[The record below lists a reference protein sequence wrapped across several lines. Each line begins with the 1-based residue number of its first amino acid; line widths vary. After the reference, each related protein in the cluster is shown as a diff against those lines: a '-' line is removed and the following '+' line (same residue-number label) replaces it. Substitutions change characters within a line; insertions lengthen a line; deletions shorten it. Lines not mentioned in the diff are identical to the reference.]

1 MFQKSIPIL
10 SLILITFMGIGV
22 HGQPR
27 LASSESNLATENSIT
42 RLMNQAQVC
51 VNRGDFNGAKIWL
64 EQVLIQQ
71 ANHKP
76 ARKALIQLLM
86 RESRTTEAEENIAA
100 FIKLYPEDT
109 EPIFLRAA
117 MAFQN
122 GQIIQ
127 AAKFAQ
133 NCLDRGDKRAE
144 VYKLL
149 AICEYLQQQYAKFE
163 LHINAAAKQNPLDAE
178 PHYHLGR
185 YYFENKRYAEAL
197 KRFTT
202 VFKLQPEHYK
212 AYYYAGLVYEGQNE
226 LALAKQAYQSCIGIV
241 EKQKIR
247 YAWPY
252 AELGKILTNEDD
264 YERGV
269 GWLYRAVRN
278 DPNSPYAHYGYAKAL
293 FRKAASYEV
302 KEELLSALKLDP
314 GYGDALYLLAR
325 YYQKAGEP
333 ELAKVTLTKFEEVKK
348 NPVPSP
354 FGIRRW

>member
-1 MFQKSIPIL
+1 MQ
-10 SLILITFMGIGV
+10 
-22 HGQPR
+22 GQPR
-27 LASSESNLATENSIT
+27 LASNRSTLTTENSIVS
-42 RLMNQAQVC
+42 LMDQALLSVS
-51 VNRGDFNGAKIWL
+51 RGDFNAAIIGL
-64 EQVLIQQ
+64 EQVLVQQ

-86 RESRTTEAEENIAA
+86 RQSRMAEAEKHIVT
-100 FIKLYPEDT
+100 FRKFYPEDT
-109 EPIFLRAA
+109 EPVFLHAA
-117 MAFQN
+117 LSFQN
-122 GQIIQ
+122 GQIVE
-127 AAKFAQ
+127 AATFAQ

-149 AICEYLQQQYAKFE
+149 AICEYLQQQYDKFE

-185 YYFENKRYAEAL
+185 YYFENKRYEEAL

-202 VFKLQPEHYK
+202 VFILQPDHYK

-226 LALAKQAYQSCIGIV
+226 LTQAKKSYQSCIEIV
-241 EKQKIR
+241 EKLKIR

-252 AELGKILTNEDD
+252 AELGKLLTNEDD

-269 GWLYRAVRN
+269 DWLYRAVRN
-278 DPNSPYAHYGYAKAL
+278 DPDSPYAHCGYAKAL
-293 FRKAASYEV
+293 FRKSSSREV
-302 KEELLSALKLDP
+302 KDELLMALKLDP

-325 YYQKAGEP
+325 YYQKTGAT
-333 ELAKVTLTKFEEVKK
+333 ELAKETLTKFEEVKK